1 MDHNKIIYAC
11 KEHIEIALDDYVNEE
26 EKAPQ
31 MRIVSKESSANCCYC
46 DKKAEY
52 ELLT

>member
-1 MDHNKIIYAC
+1 MAENKIIYAC

-31 MRIVSKESSANCCYC
+31 MKIVAVEACSKCRYC

-52 ELLT
+52 ELLP